1 MGDETINKHTVHE
14 EPSILFNCD
23 AVELRLSD
31 MDVISY
37 E

>member
-1 MGDETINKHTVHE
+1 MVDETINKHTVQE
-14 EPSILFNCD
+14 EPSILFYCD

-31 MDVISY
+31 MDVINY